1 MADLVISST
10 YYLGEIVDNVVV
22 LQSIIIVNKESID
35 IIWNWQRLNV
45 DLILAE
51 STAPAISN
59 FSTFYLL
66 LMCGL
71 LTMEQILLTNH
82 KEDLI
87 LAVSICIRDPTIQ
100 PKNGTAGVVT
110 FKIWTGAI
118 RSETLNIVMQW

>member
-1 MADLVISST
+1 
-10 YYLGEIVDNVVV
+10 
-22 LQSIIIVNKESID
+22 
-35 IIWNWQRLNV
+35 LNV

-59 FSTFYLL
+59 FSTGLL
-66 LMCGL
+66 TARVWRGCL